1 MITGLLFDADIK
13 NGGSYQMSINNL
25 IELRNNFSNSNL
37 KLVIFTHKKNYI
49 LDNLNIDYQIIKL
62 SIFDYIFIFLI
73 NFFFFKNL
81 VKKFNICSLFE
92 KKLIK
97 KNVTLVIFLFT
108 SYKSLLLKKVKYTST
123 VLDVCHREFPEF
135 KEVGNFK
142 TFFFREYLNK
152 KTLSPSFLIITD
164 SQDLKVKIAKLY
176 QLDLNKIISMP
187 NISSKL
193 MSGKKNYLIKSVK
206 KKYNI
211 KNNFYFYPAQFW
223 EHKNHIIILKCI
235 KKLKKKGVN
244 LHFIF
249 CGRDKGNLKF
259 IRKKISEYKINSNIK
274 IFNYIDDKD
283 VWALY
288 KLSKALVMPTY
299 FGPTNIPPVEAWSL
313 NVPVIYSSYLKNHG
327 KKAALYFDPD
337 SEDDLIRALKDLDS
351 IKLKKKLLI
360 AGKRR
365 LIEIQ
370 NERKKSLRL
379 FIDII
384 SKNLFHGRNKI
395 KKNINNISLN

>member
-1 MITGLLFDADIK
+1 MTAILFDADIK

-25 IELRNNFSNSNL
+25 IELRNSFSNSNL
-37 KLVIFTHKKNYI
+37 KLVIFTYKKNCI

-62 SIFDYIFIFLI
+62 SIFDYIFILLI
-73 NFFFFKNL
+73 NFILFKNL
-81 VKKFNICSLFE
+81 FKKFNISSIFE

-97 KNVTLVIFLFT
+97 KNISLVIFLFT
-108 SYKSLLLKKVKYTST
+108 SYKSFLLKKVKYTST

-135 KEVGNFK
+135 NEVGNFK

-152 KTLSPSFLIITD
+152 KILPSSFLIITE

-176 QLDLNKIISMP
+176 QLDFNKIISIP

-193 MSGKKNYLIKSVK
+193 MGIKKDYLINNVK

-235 KKLKKKGVN
+235 QKLKKKGIN
-244 LHFIF
+244 LYFIF

-274 IFNYIDDKD
+274 ILNYIEDKD

-327 KKAALYFDPD
+327 KNAALYFDPD
-337 SEDDLIRALKDLDS
+337 SEDDLIKALKDLDS
-351 IKLKKKLLI
+351 MKLKKKLII

-365 LIEIQ
+365 LIDIQ

-384 SKNLFHGRNKI
+384 RKNLFHGSNKI

>member
-1 MITGLLFDADIK
+1 MDKATELVLKWYEQSDSDTENEDDNDDNDDENNNNNNNDDYNNARVNNNNVNNEEYDNSSEESKDLFKKIIMEQSSDINIEGLKRERDRLK
-13 NGGSYQMSINNL
+13 KEL
-25 IELRNNFSNSNL
+25 EKIEA
-37 KLVIFTHKKNYI
+37 
-49 LDNLNIDYQIIKL
+49 QII
-62 SIFDYIFIFLI
+62 SI
-73 NFFFFKNL
+73 
-81 VKKFNICSLFE
+81 
-92 KKLIK
+92 
-97 KNVTLVIFLFT
+97 
-108 SYKSLLLKKVKYTST
+108 
-123 VLDVCHREFPEF
+123 
-135 KEVGNFK
+135 
-142 TFFFREYLNK
+142 
-152 KTLSPSFLIITD
+152 
-164 SQDLKVKIAKLY
+164 
-176 QLDLNKIISMP
+176 P

-193 MSGKKNYLIKSVK
+193 IGRKKNYLINNVK
-206 KKYNI
+206 KKYDI

-235 KKLKKKGVN
+235 QKLKKKGIN
-244 LHFIF
+244 LYFIF

-274 IFNYIDDKD
+274 ILNYIEDED

-299 FGPTNIPPVEAWSL
+299 FGPTNIPPVEAGSL

-327 KKAALYFDPD
+327 KNAALYFDPD
-337 SEDDLIRALKDLDS
+337 SEDDLIKALKDLDS

-370 NERKKSLRL
+370 NERKKSIIL

-384 SKNLFHGRNKI
+384 SKKFIL
-395 KKNINNISLN
+395 

>member
-25 IELRNNFSNSNL
+25 IELRNSFSNSNL
-37 KLVIFTHKKNYI
+37 KLVILTHKKNYI

-62 SIFDYIFIFLI
+62 SIFDYIYIFLI
-73 NFFFFKNL
+73 NFFLFKNL
-81 VKKFNICSLFE
+81 FKKFNIFSIFE

-97 KNVTLVIFLFT
+97 KNINLVVFLFT
-108 SYKSLLLKKVKYTST
+108 SYKSFLLKKVKYTST
-123 VLDVCHREFPEF
+123 VLDICHREFPKF

-152 KTLSPSFLIITD
+152 KILPLSYLIITE
-164 SQDLKVKIAKLY
+164 SQDLKEKIVKFYKL
-176 QLDLNKIISMP
+176 DFNKIISIP

-193 MSGKKNYLIKSVK
+193 MNGKKNYLINNIK

-223 EHKNHIIILKCI
+223 EHKNHIIILKCVQ
-235 KKLKKKGVN
+235 KLNKKGIN
-244 LHFIF
+244 LYFIF

-274 IFNYIDDKD
+274 ILNYIEDKD

-327 KKAALYFDPD
+327 KNAALYFDPD
-337 SEDDLIRALKDLDS
+337 SEDDLIKALNNLDS

-365 LIEIQ
+365 LIEIR
-370 NERKKSLRL
+370 NERKKGISL

-384 SKNLFHGRNKI
+384 NKNLFYR
-395 KKNINNISLN
+395 KN

>member
-25 IELRNNFSNSNL
+25 IELRSSFSNSNL

-49 LDNLNIDYQIIKL
+49 LDNLNIDYKIIKL
-62 SIFDYIFIFLI
+62 SIFDYIFILLV
-73 NFFFFKNL
+73 NFFLFKNL
-81 VKKFNICSLFE
+81 VKKFNLHSIFE

-97 KNVTLVIFLFT
+97 QNINLIIFLFT
-108 SYKSLLLKKVKYTST
+108 SYKSFLLKKVKYTST

-152 KTLSPSFLIITD
+152 KTLSSSFLIITE
-164 SQDLKVKIAKLY
+164 SQDLKVKLAKLY
-176 QLDLNKIISMP
+176 QLDLNKIISIP

-193 MSGKKNYLIKSVK
+193 ISGKKNYLIKNVK

-223 EHKNHIIILKCI
+223 EHKNHIIILKCLE
-235 KKLKKKGVN
+235 KLKKKGIN

-259 IRKKISEYKINSNIK
+259 LRKKISEYKINSNIK
-274 IFNYIDDKD
+274 ILNYIEDKD

-327 KKAALYFDPD
+327 KNAALYFNPD
-337 SEDDLIRALKDLDS
+337 SEDELIKALRDLDS

-365 LIEIQ
+365 IIEIQ
-370 NERKKSLRL
+370 NERKKSIIL

-384 SKNLFHGRNKI
+384 RKKLFHNNNKI
-395 KKNINNISLN
+395 KKI

>member
-1 MITGLLFDADIK
+1 MITGILFDADIK
-13 NGGSYQMSINNL
+13 NGGSYQMSLNNL
-25 IELRNNFSNSNL
+25 LELKKSFSNLNL
-37 KLVIFTHKKNYI
+37 KLIILTHKKSYV

-62 SIFDYIFIFLI
+62 SIFDFIFILLI
-73 NFFFFKNL
+73 NSFLFKSL
-81 VKKFNICSLFE
+81 FKKFNICSSFE

-97 KNVTLVIFLFT
+97 KNISVIIFLFT
-108 SYKSLLLKKVKYTST
+108 TYKSFLLKKVKYIST

-152 KTLSPSFLIITD
+152 KTLSSSFLIITE
-164 SQDLKVKIAKLY
+164 SQDLKVKIAELY
-176 QLDLNKIISMP
+176 QLNLKKIISIP
-187 NISSKL
+187 NTSLKL
-193 MSGKKNYLIKSVK
+193 MSSRKNYLINSVK

-223 EHKNHIIILKCI
+223 EHKNHIVILKCI
-235 KKLKKKGVN
+235 EKLKKRGVD

-259 IRKKISEYKINSNIK
+259 IKKKISEFKINSNIK
-274 IFNYIDDKD
+274 ILNYIKDED

-327 KKAALYFDPD
+327 KNAALYFDPD
-337 SEDDLIRALKDLDS
+337 SVDELIKALNNLDS

-365 LIEIQ
+365 LIEIR
-370 NERKKSLRL
+370 NERNKSISL
-379 FIDII
+379 FIDTI
-384 SKNLFHGRNKI
+384 SKDLFHSKNKI
-395 KKNINNISLN
+395 KNRNNIFLN